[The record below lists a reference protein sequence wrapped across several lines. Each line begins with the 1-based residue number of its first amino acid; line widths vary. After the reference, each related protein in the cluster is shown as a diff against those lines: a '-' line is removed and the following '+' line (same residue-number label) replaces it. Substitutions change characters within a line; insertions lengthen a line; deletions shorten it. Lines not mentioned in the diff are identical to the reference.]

1 MDERVHYLTCEAKYH
16 WKTVFASKTRATTK
30 LLIRHTLQAPIRALK
45 VYGLR
50 NSGKQIPEVHQLRV
64 VEKRNSSLEK
74 MSHRIRRL
82 RPDPKMLPPD
92 HVRGAARYA
101 LLFGMAKVV
110 SVRQPFRALHGGE
123 VFCSIAQ
130 KGLTSCLPLPRHRR
144 RPAARVESEHLHH
157 CDFALAFSEFCA
169 DPRRTQDLA
178 LPLSIGFSA
187 HTIW

>member
-74 MSHRIRRL
+74 MSHRIRQL
-82 RPDPKMLPPD
+82 RTDPNMLHQD
-92 HVRGAARYA
+92 HVIGAASYA
-101 LLFGMAKVV
+101 L
-110 SVRQPFRALHGGE
+110 S
-123 VFCSIAQ
+123 
-130 KGLTSCLPLPRHRR
+130 
-144 RPAARVESEHLHH
+144 
-157 CDFALAFSEFCA
+157 FAL
-169 DPRRTQDLA
+169 
-178 LPLSIGFSA
+178 
-187 HTIW
+187 TI